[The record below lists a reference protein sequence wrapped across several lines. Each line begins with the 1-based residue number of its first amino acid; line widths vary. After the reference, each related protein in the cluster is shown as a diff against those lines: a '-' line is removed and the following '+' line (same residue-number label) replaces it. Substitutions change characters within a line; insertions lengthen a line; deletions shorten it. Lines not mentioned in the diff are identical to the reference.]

1 MDDGRSP
8 GSEAHFK
15 EKTGYIVGKCR
26 DPDKSAPFVTAIMN
40 IDITVYDD
48 DELVKKRKNS
58 ESEDLLFCLNNNNNS

>member
-15 EKTGYIVGKCR
+15 EKTRLIVGKCR
-26 DPDKSAPFVTAIMN
+26 DPDKSAPFVTAIIN

-48 DELVKKRKNS
+48 DEVKKRKNS
-58 ESEDLLFCLNNNNNS
+58 ESEDLLFCLNNNNS

>member
-1 MDDGRSP
+1 M
-8 GSEAHFK
+8 
-15 EKTGYIVGKCR
+15 GKCR
-26 DPDKSAPFVTAIMN
+26 DPDKSAPFVTAIIN